1 MSSTERISQEEG
13 SNALMRSFIQ
23 EIFNELELSTIEKYL
38 GNDSVEGSPQAGK
51 GGEGFVQFF

>member
-13 SNALMRSFIQ
+13 SKALMRSFIQ
-23 EIFNELELSTIEKYL
+23 EIFNELELSTIEKYF
-38 GNDSVEGSPQAGK
+38 GNDSVEGSPRAGK